1 MKPELDFIFGLS
13 VGILL
18 TAWCLSAYMPANNET
33 VTLPLVCKY
42 TDTPHGHPH
51 E

>member
-33 VTLPLVCKY
+33 VTLVCKY